1 MFGSFEMTGFIA
13 GSLMFSLLPSLAPY
27 RVMLAVPPRPYGFDF
42 IYPVGY
48 IVRKAS
54 DSVLP
59 RLPAPLGYSWRNTRL
74 GIDFVNPS
82 NYLHDFTSHL

>member
-1 MFGSFEMTGFIA
+1 MFGSFAITRFIA

-27 RVMLAVPPRPYGFDF
+27 RVILAVPPRPYGFDF

-48 IVRKAS
+48 IVREAS
-54 DSVLP
+54 NRVLP
-59 RLPAPLGYSWRNTRL
+59 RLLAPLGYSWRNTRL